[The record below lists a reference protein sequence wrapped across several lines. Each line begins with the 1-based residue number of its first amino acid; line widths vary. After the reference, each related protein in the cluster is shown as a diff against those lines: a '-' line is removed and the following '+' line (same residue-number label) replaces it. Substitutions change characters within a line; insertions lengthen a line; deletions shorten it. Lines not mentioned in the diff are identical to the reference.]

1 MAPNSQQYHKAI
13 PFRRHPLAI
22 SVIFIL
28 IQTSCSSLKNSK
40 ITNLN
45 IRSLITLEVNFHEI
59 DNIKFIDSFS
69 NDKAFETYLKDN
81 LFEKEPKLSYPNPF
95 YSKSQAIALFKGS
108 NGTYLINQLNQ
119 SDGSLKKYF
128 PEQKINLLF
137 KYDDDGENN
146 QNRDFEYKSSK
157 QIKITK
163 PVISMDGKLALIWY
177 STYFVGDGH
186 TGIHMFQKN
195 DGKWVLSNF
204 RELY

>member
-1 MAPNSQQYHKAI
+1 MPQLSQQCHKANL
-13 PFRRHPLAI
+13 FHWYFLVI

-40 ITNLN
+40 ITNFN

-69 NDKAFETYLKDN
+69 NAKEFKSYLKDYM
-81 LFEKEPKLSYPNPF
+81 FEKEPKLSYPNPF
-95 YSKSQAIALFKGS
+95 YTRSQTESLFKGS

-119 SDGSLKKYF
+119 SDGSLEKYF
-128 PEQKINLLF
+128 PKQKINLLF
-137 KYDDDGENN
+137 KYDDGENN

-177 STYFVGDGH
+177 STYFIGDGH
-186 TGIHMFQKN
+186 TGIHIFEKI
-195 DGKWVLSNF
+195 DGIWVLSNV